1 MTTRLILIIIIGI
14 MRVNIYIYILENFL
28 LYNGDI
34 WIGVFNMAS
43 DISILFV
50 ELGHPMASH
59 GISTSLPRYITAV
72 EPSMMVRTKTR
83 AVKPASR
90 AGAPSAHLLLHVAG
104 DSTDDY

>member
-1 MTTRLILIIIIGI
+1 MTTRLILIIIGI
-14 MRVNIYIYILENFL
+14 MRVYINIYYRELL

-59 GISTSLPRYITAV
+59 GIPTSLPRYITAV

-83 AVKPASR
+83 AVKPAPR
-90 AGAPSAHLLLHVAG
+90 AVAPSAHLLLHVAG